1 MTQFLSPDKYIRQR
15 ARTLP
20 IHECLVNDEWKQNQL
35 ATVFI
40 VRKHVNGHFTIGNF
54 LVDLKCLGVKDTFY
68 WFNISADEYDEL
80 RENLFSKQ
88 EMSVVSY
95 ELAHNIVFAG
105 ENFATEI
112 GLKSH
117 PDFYKTTQFILEED
131 NDNIELIDIEVG
143 DNGIP
148 VYVQGPYDSPARVHD
163 ILETLNKTVGFDNY
177 RFVVVEGSGSEFDSD
192 DDYDEDIEDDDDN
205 SFERYLD
212 YSFKDLKNLL
222 LNFETIAAT
231 NFGEHS
237 LVGITENL
245 IYRIEGEK
253 KIENLFAQLTELFD
267 FKVDVDEVHPSLF
280 GLDSFDDRYNKEELI
295 NDFVDACQNLSEK
308 KVGKK
313 LVAAFGKK
321 FPEIPANNYLLAQS
335 EFAKDKNNSS
345 SAVQKYALS
354 CPDYPLIQLL
364 FSVASLLNTPAD
376 DNTDFP
382 EFCSAW
388 FGNRKVLHPIEAN
401 DYVFYLSTFVFKKEN
416 LAWGLAF
423 IEALE
428 ESEIP
433 VEIINYYRTI
443 GFLSLVMILRNRLS
457 TEDFSHL
464 K

>member
-1 MTQFLSPDKYIRQR
+1 MTQFLSPEKYIRQR

-20 IHECLVNDEWKQNQL
+20 IHECLVNDEWNQNQL

-40 VRKHVNGHFTIGNF
+40 VRKHVNGHFTIGNY
-54 LVDLKCLGVKDTFY
+54 LVDLKCLGVKDTFF
-68 WFNISADEYDEL
+68 WFNVSADDYEDL
-80 RENLFSKQ
+80 KDDLFSKQ
-88 EMSVVSY
+88 EMSVISY

-143 DNGIP
+143 DNGVP
-148 VYVQGPYDSPARVHD
+148 VFVQGPFDTPDRVYE
-163 ILETLNKTVGFDNY
+163 ILETLNKTVGNGNY
-177 RFVVVEGSGSEFDSD
+177 HYVDVSELDSEIDSD
-192 DDYDEDIEDDDDN
+192 NDDDN
-205 SFERYLD
+205 DNDDNNNFEKYFA
-212 YSFKDLKNLL
+212 YSFNDLKNLL
-222 LNFETIAAT
+222 LNFETIAVT

-237 LVGITENL
+237 LIGITTSL
-245 IYRIEGEK
+245 IYRIEGDR
-253 KIENLFAQLTELFD
+253 KIDNLFAQLSELLD
-267 FKVDVDEVHPSLF
+267 FKVDVEEVHPSLF
-280 GLDSFDDRYNKEELI
+280 GLASFDDRFNKEELT
-295 NDFVDACQNLSEK
+295 NDFVDACRNLSEK

-321 FPEIPANNYLLAQS
+321 YPENPAYNYLLAQT

-376 DNTDFP
+376 DNLDFP
-382 EFCSAW
+382 EFYSAW
-388 FGNRKVLHPIEAN
+388 FGNRKVLHPIEAT
-401 DYVFYLSTFVFKKEN
+401 DYIFYLSTFVFKKEN

-428 ESEIP
+428 ESDIP
-433 VEIINYYRTI
+433 VEIVHYYRTI
-443 GFLSLVMILRNRLS
+443 GFLSLVIILRDRLS

>member
-1 MTQFLSPDKYIRQR
+1 MTQFLSPEKYIRQR

-20 IHECLVNDEWKQNQL
+20 IHECLVNDEWNQNQL

-40 VRKHVNGHFTIGNF
+40 VRKHVNGHFTIGNY
-54 LVDLKCLGVKDTFY
+54 LVDLKCLGVKDTFF
-68 WFNISADEYDEL
+68 WFNVSADDYEDL
-80 RENLFSKQ
+80 KDDLFSKQ
-88 EMSVVSY
+88 EMSVISY

-143 DNGIP
+143 DNGVP
-148 VYVQGPYDSPARVHD
+148 VFVQGPYDTPDRVYE
-163 ILETLNKTVGFDNY
+163 ILETLNKTVGNGNY
-177 RFVVVEGSGSEFDSD
+177 HYVDVSELDSEIDSD
-192 DDYDEDIEDDDDN
+192 DDDDNDNDDDN
-205 SFERYLD
+205 RFEKYLA
-212 YSFKDLKNLL
+212 YSFNDLKNLL
-222 LNFETIAAT
+222 LNFETIAVT

-237 LVGITENL
+237 LTGITTSL
-245 IYRIEGEK
+245 IYRIEGDR
-253 KIENLFAQLTELFD
+253 KIDNLFAQLSELLD

-280 GLDSFDDRYNKEELI
+280 GLDSFDDRYNKEDLT
-295 NDFVDACQNLSEK
+295 NDFVDACKNLSEK

-313 LVAAFGKK
+313 LIEDFAKK
-321 FPEIPANNYLLAQS
+321 FPEIPANTYLLAQT
-335 EFAKDKNNSS
+335 EFTKDKNNSS
-345 SAVQKYALS
+345 SVVEKYALS

-376 DNTDFP
+376 DNLDFP
-382 EFCSAW
+382 EFYSAW
-388 FGNRKVLHPIEAN
+388 FGSRKVLHPIEAT
-401 DYVFYLSTFVFKKEN
+401 DYIFYLSTFVFKKEN

-428 ESEIP
+428 ESDIP
-433 VEIINYYRTI
+433 VEIVHYYRTI
-443 GFLSLVMILRNRLS
+443 GFLSLVIILRDRLS

>member
-1 MTQFLSPDKYIRQR
+1 MAQFLSPEKYIRQR

-20 IHECLVNDEWKQNQL
+20 IHECLVNDEWKHNQL

-54 LVDLKCLGVKDTFY
+54 LVDLKCLGVKDTFF
-68 WFNISADEYDEL
+68 WFNISADDYEDL
-80 RENLFSKQ
+80 KDDLFSKQ
-88 EMSVVSY
+88 EMSVISY
-95 ELAHNIVFAG
+95 ELAHNIVFSG

-131 NDNIELIDIEVG
+131 NDNIELLDIEVG
-143 DNGIP
+143 DNGVP
-148 VYVQGPYDSPARVHD
+148 VFVQDPYESPARVHD
-163 ILETLNKTVGFDNY
+163 ILETLNKTVGPDNY

-192 DDYDEDIEDDDDN
+192 DDCDEDIEDDYDN

-212 YSFKDLKNLL
+212 YSFNDLKNLL
-222 LNFETIAAT
+222 LNFETIAST

-245 IYRIEGEK
+245 ICRIEGEK
-253 KIENLFAQLTELFD
+253 KIDNLFAQLSELFD
-267 FKVDVDEVHPSLF
+267 FKVDVEEVHPSLF
-280 GLDSFDDRYNKEELI
+280 GLDSFDDRHNKEELI
-295 NDFVDACQNLSEK
+295 NDFVDVYQNLSEK
-308 KVGKK
+308 KVIKK
-313 LVAAFGKK
+313 QIAAFEKK
-321 FPEIPANNYLLAQS
+321 YPDIPANAYLLAQF

-345 SAVQKYALS
+345 SAVQNYALS
-354 CPDYPLIQLL
+354 CPGYPLIQLL

-382 EFCSAW
+382 QFYSAW
-388 FGNRKVLHPIEAN
+388 FGSRKVLHPIEAN

-416 LAWGLAF
+416 LSWGLAF

-428 ESEIP
+428 ESEVP
-433 VEIINYYRTI
+433 FEIIQYYRTM
-443 GFLSLVMILRNRLS
+443 GFLSLVMILRNRLL